1 MVDDNKLIPKGRI
14 TLEYH
19 KDLYL
24 LVDFLNRNVKD
35 KNLMVGLT
43 KKENKATISLYDF

>member
-1 MVDDNKLIPKGRI
+1 MVDDNALIPKGKI

-19 KDLYL
+19 KDLYR

-43 KKENKATISLYDF
+43 KKENMATISLYDF